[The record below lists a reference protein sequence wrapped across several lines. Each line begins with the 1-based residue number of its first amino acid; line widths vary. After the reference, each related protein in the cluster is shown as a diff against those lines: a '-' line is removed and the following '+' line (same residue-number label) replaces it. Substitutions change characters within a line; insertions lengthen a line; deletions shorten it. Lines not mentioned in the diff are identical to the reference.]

1 MIWKTSRQIWDKIDL
16 TYKYYRSKFNEN
28 KNTDLYNDV
37 LTYCMFV
44 GHGRSGHSLVGS
56 LLDAHPDAVISHEL
70 DALKYI
76 QAGFS
81 RNQLF
86 DLILENSR
94 EFSSSGRKWTGYSY
108 EVQDQWQGRYQ
119 RLNVIGDKRGG
130 GSTKRL
136 AKDPRLLIKLKDA
149 IGINVMV
156 INVLRNPYDNIA
168 RRYIRSRDKQR
179 KTVDKCID
187 DFFDLTSTIAD
198 IRKNVPKEEFLDS
211 RLETLIEAPQEE
223 LTRICDF
230 LGLDAYPDYL
240 ESCAGIIFKS
250 PKKSRDKIEWTGSSI
265 MEVDNRIKQFSSL
278 KGYNFEN

>member
-37 LTYCMFV
+37 LKYCMFV

-149 IGINVMV
+149 IGINVRV

>member
-149 IGINVMV
+149 IGINVRV

>member
-1 MIWKTSRQIWDKIDL
+1 
-16 TYKYYRSKFNEN
+16 
-28 KNTDLYNDV
+28 
-37 LTYCMFV
+37 MFV

-149 IGINVMV
+149 IGINVRV